1 VVCRPAQLCLR
12 TLIAAVV
19 CALFLQT
26 FIAVFETALAFGL
39 ATGSESFAIC
49 HGDGSTAPASGD
61 KDQAPPCSLC
71 TFATAGA
78 LPLAPIAIIAAR
90 LSSTEV
96 ADCRDRSAIV
106 TPAPARA
113 GLSRAPPLRG

>member
-1 VVCRPAQLCLR
+1 LR
-12 TLIAAVV
+12 ALAAVV
-19 CALFLQT
+19 ACALLLQA
-26 FIAVFETALAFGL
+26 FVSVFEAALAFGL

-71 TFATAGA
+71 TFATAGT
-78 LPLAPIAIIAAR
+78 LPVAPIAVIAAR
-90 LSSTEV
+90 LSTIDV
-96 ADCRDRSAIV
+96 AGCNDRTAILR
-106 TPAPARA
+106 PAPARA